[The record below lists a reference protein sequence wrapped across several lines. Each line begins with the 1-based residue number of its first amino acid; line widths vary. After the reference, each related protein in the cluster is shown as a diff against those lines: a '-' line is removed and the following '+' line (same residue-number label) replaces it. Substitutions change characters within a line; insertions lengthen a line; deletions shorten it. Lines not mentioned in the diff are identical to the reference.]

1 MFIQVP
7 SGHTQGQGEK
17 AAVTER
23 VKAIIFLNGDDKI
36 PIKTI
41 MGSHSF
47 LHSKRDRSYVKNEKR
62 VLEREV

>member
-41 MGSHSF
+41 MGSH
-47 LHSKRDRSYVKNEKR
+47 
-62 VLEREV
+62 